1 MSGIA
6 GIAESGREIER
17 GLLESM
23 VTGLM
28 LPGESRREAL
38 LSGRGAGFGVCSRW
52 PFQQVGAVPGVR
64 IAADADLTN
73 DRELILELSQQGLDA
88 GQMSLAERLGW
99 LYRIHGD
106 SFVERLHGVFAVAVW
121 DQTAERLVLAI
132 DRIGVRG
139 LYWLEEGGRLYF
151 ASRVSAVCAARDR
164 QSAVNSAALMQ
175 YLLFSVV
182 PAPLT
187 IYQDVSKVRP
197 GCRLIWENGSIREE
211 QYWDLNYVEET
222 TGDERHW
229 AGELRAGMRA
239 AVGRHLDS
247 SALCETGSYLSGGT
261 DSSSVVAF
269 MSERCSPVNTFSIS
283 FAEARYNEV
292 GYARIAANRFAT
304 RHHERCLNADDAV
317 SAVPKILQCYD
328 EPFANSSTIGAYYC
342 ALLARENGVTTL
354 LAGDGGDELFGG
366 NARYADDRRFAMYQ
380 LLPGW
385 LRQGLIE
392 PLAFL
397 FPADGGLLSR
407 PRKYVQRANIPNPRR
422 LYSYD
427 FFLSNTAKD
436 IFEPDFLAQAP
447 PDHWMEIAEAH
458 YRRPGVASELNRQMY
473 LDVKLVLA
481 DNDLRK
487 VQGTAELAG
496 VRARFPLLDHQLAE
510 LSSRI
515 PSSLKMK
522 GSKLRYIF
530 KEAMRGILPEEIL
543 TKKKHGF
550 GVPVGMWFFQDERLK
565 TMVRDVLSD
574 SRTRQ
579 RGYFRP
585 AFLEKMADWRGNE
598 DAFFY
603 GEVIWYMLALELW
616 HREHLE
622 SKQRQGS
629 PCAR

>member
-6 GIAESGREIER
+6 GIAESGSEIGR

-38 LSGRGAGFGVCSRW
+38 LAGRGAGFGVCSRW

-73 DRELILELSQQGLDA
+73 DRELTLELSQQGLDA
-88 GQMSLAERLGW
+88 GRMSLAERLGW
-99 LYRIHGD
+99 LYRTHGD

-121 DQTAERLVLAI
+121 DQAAERLVLAI

-139 LYWLEEGGRLYF
+139 LYWSEEGGRLYF
-151 ASRVSAVCAARDR
+151 ASRVGAVCAVHER

-175 YLLFSVV
+175 YLLSSVV

-187 IYQDVSKVRP
+187 IYQDVSKLRP
-197 GCRLIWENGSIREE
+197 GCRLIWENGRVREE
-211 QYWDLNYVEET
+211 RYWDLNYVEET
-222 TGDERHW
+222 TNDERHW
-229 AGELRAGMRA
+229 AGDLRAGMRA
-239 AVGRHLDS
+239 AVGRHLDGS
-247 SALCETGSYLSGGT
+247 TLCETGSYLSGGT

-292 GYARIAANRFAT
+292 EYARIAANRFAT
-304 RHHERCLNADDAV
+304 QHHERCLSADDAV

-354 LAGDGGDELFGG
+354 LAGDGGDELFAG
-366 NARYADDRRFAMYQ
+366 NSRYADDRRFAMYQ

-385 LRQGLIE
+385 LRHGLIE

-397 FPADGGLLSR
+397 FPTDDGLLSR

-427 FFLSNTAKD
+427 FFLSNSAKD
-436 IFEPDFLAQAP
+436 IFEPEFLAQAP
-447 PDHWMEIAEAH
+447 PDRWMEIVEAH
-458 YRRPGVASELNRQMY
+458 YHRPGAASELNRQMY

-496 VRARFPLLDHQLAE
+496 VRARFPLLDHQLVE

-585 AFLEKMADWRGNE
+585 AFLEKMAAWRGNE

-622 SKQRQGS
+622 SRKREGS